1 LEEIKLKE
9 IQIFRGGT
17 HKEIEIRKAEDVFA
31 ALAERQRDLSKAK
44 GLFKASFS
52 VKFTDSKTPRTVT
65 LSGNKA
71 QYKRDDDSEI
81 LEQWFAARGFVNVGE
96 GD

>member
-1 LEEIKLKE
+1 MREEDYREIKKNPQE
-9 IQIFRGGT
+9 FTQFIY
-17 HKEIEIRKAEDVFA
+17 
-31 ALAERQRDLSKAK
+31 LS
-44 GLFKASFS
+44 
-52 VKFTDSKTPRTVT
+52 DSKTPRTVT